1 MNMANKRNIIVYGLF
16 LVFQLII
23 FLILYFS
30 LSSMSILA
38 TMTVNLIIPVIVLFI
53 VGAALNYTE
62 KANIKT
68 CLVHA
73 LILTVLIFIIN
84 MVTGEL
90 IENKYNDFFTS
101 LDQENI
107 GDWLD
112 QQARK
117 YMIEHGLIDEDE
129 QIYSRP
135 FIGEE
140 HIPALEADGEL
151 HAEWE
156 VRMVEQTPMGVAVDT
171 LLNFVVAFLGGLLA
185 VRLWNIKSKKNKI
198 YNTSY

>member
-1 MNMANKRNIIVYGLF
+1 MANKRNVIVYGLF

>member
-1 MNMANKRNIIVYGLF
+1 MANKRNIIVYCLF

>member
-1 MNMANKRNIIVYGLF
+1 MANKRNIIVYGLF